1 MKILLQHSRTL
12 HYLRAN
18 GSWTRDEKEARD
30 FSHSQ
35 TAIDYAFEHKLTHV
49 YVTVKFPGSET
60 VAVPLPGGT
69 ATDIQAAGRL

>member
-12 HYLRAN
+12 HYLCAN
-18 GSWTRDEKEARD
+18 GSWTRDDSKARD

-60 VAVPLPGGT
+60 VAVPLPGRT
-69 ATDIQAAGRL
+69 ATGVQAAARL